1 MAENLKSHG
10 NEISLPLHPKTHT
23 MYSRRD
29 IDHIYN
35 MTHHNIRTSILAISL
50 AYCGC
55 ALAQAPATDTATLA
69 TQAGT
74 VLPMNVD
81 QLFDLAERNNK
92 TLATSRTS
100 VEIAAQAI
108 EVAEQAKLPD
118 INASASLSY
127 IGNALMSDRN
137 LGNIHGMH
145 TPHLGNSFAVEA
157 QQVVYAGGAIDASI
171 RMAEIGKQQAE
182 TAVKL
187 TRNQVRFMVLGQYLD
202 LYKIENRMKV
212 YEQNIAL
219 TQQLIDNIREKY
231 NQGVVLKN
239 DITRYELQMENL
251 KLGLTNLHNSRR
263 IINHQLCNTLGLAQ
277 GTMIQPDTTIAA
289 TAYAKDAENYWQQL
303 SGIGSPLIEQKVN
316 AIQMARQEEVIAK
329 SALLPK
335 VALVASDNW
344 NGPITFEIPPINK
357 NLNIWYVGVGV
368 SYNVSSLFKAK
379 KQIKQRETQTRQ
391 AQEALAV
398 QTEQLNNDMQQ
409 AFVQYMQTYTEHETQ
424 LKSVQ
429 LSQQNFDVVQSR
441 YLCQM
446 ALVTDMVD
454 ASNLLLN
461 AQLQEVDA
469 RINIAFA
476 YYRMKYVAGNI

>member
-1 MAENLKSHG
+1 MTNQKIRLSLLTMGMACWG
-10 NEISLPLHPKTHT
+10 
-23 MYSRRD
+23 Y
-29 IDHIYN
+29 
-35 MTHHNIRTSILAISL
+35 AI
-50 AYCGC
+50 
-55 ALAQAPATDTATLA
+55 AQTPAATTPPA
-69 TQAGT
+69 STQAT
-74 VLPMNVD
+74 RVLPMSVD
-81 QLFDLAERNNK
+81 KLFDLAEQNNK
-92 TLATSRTS
+92 WLAQCRTG
-100 VEIAAQAI
+100 VEIAAQGI
-108 EVAEQAKLPD
+108 EVAEQAKLPE
-118 INASASLSY
+118 INASLSLSY

-145 TPHLGNSFAVEA
+145 SPHFGNSFAVEA

-171 RMAEIGKQQAE
+171 KMAEIGKQQAE

-212 YEQNIAL
+212 YEKNIAL

-263 IINHQLCNTLGLAQ
+263 ILNHQLCNTLGLEQ
-277 GTMIQPDTTIAA
+277 GTQIMPDTTIA
-289 TAYAKDAENYWQQL
+289 TQAYAKDAEAYWQQM
-303 SGIGSPLIEQKVN
+303 SGMGSPLIEQKVN
-316 AIQMARQEEVIAK
+316 AINMARQKELIAK

-335 VALVASDNW
+335 VALVASENW
-344 NGPITFEIPPINK
+344 NGPITFEMPPINK

-368 SYNVSSLFKAK
+368 SYNVSALFKAK
-379 KQIKQRETQTRQ
+379 KQIKQSATETRQ

-398 QTEQLNNDMQQ
+398 QSEQLNNDMQQ

-424 LKSVQ
+424 LKSVE
-429 LSQQNFDVVQSR
+429 LSKQNYEVINSR

-461 AQLQEVDA
+461 AELQEVDA

-476 YYRMKYVAGNI
+476 YYRMKYIAGNI